1 MHLESLQLRNFRC
14 YGDPG
19 TKISLL
25 PGTNAFVG
33 NNGSGKT
40 TALEALKRLFS
51 PNPGDRQVR
60 RSDIHFGLSEDVNS
74 LEERELVIDAV
85 FGFDTTTAIP
95 TVFNDLF
102 FSATDQKLK
111 VRIRLECHYQRSQSL
126 ESDLE
131 VKLYSVRTLDDVPFG
146 PDDERKTPLRGRPT
160 QYAEVVY
167 IPAHRDSRGVS
178 QYALKNVLQRLERSA
193 DWTADTKEKSVGF
206 ADDLEKNLNATDA
219 IKKVTTTLGGFWKSL
234 HDGHYD
240 ADPTISVIATEF
252 EKLIRD
258 LTLKFEK
265 SPGGGRRLLDELSE
279 GQMSLL
285 YFALSAT
292 LHQISCDMQQAL
304 PGQLGGFKI
313 ADFVHPPLTIFAL
326 EEPEN
331 HLAPFYLPRLMALLD
346 QLNTTGAAQSIVTSH
361 ATSILGRVPPRKVR
375 YFRNDSATLSSSVLP
390 LPLPA
395 AESEEDKFLQQVIL
409 ANPEIY
415 FAKLVIIGE
424 GDTERVVIPKVADAL
439 GVSLDPSFIAY
450 VSIGGRHAQHLWK
463 LLNGLQIPH
472 ITLLDFDLGRY
483 GGGMGRLKNMVQ
495 WLTALGVGYVPKL
508 ENVTTKVLKPAV
520 VASMPNNSALDATSY
535 PNWLN
540 WPRANNIF
548 YSDPVDLDMMMMQ
561 AFPEAYAP
569 ETAYDATKDD
579 PAKTAKAVFGDNG
592 PGVPELTAVGKSA
605 TPQELHNYKALFKSG
620 SKPGS
625 HLLAFAKIK
634 PEDLKAKCPE
644 PLRALV
650 KRAEE
655 LIRTHAAV
663 RPETGE

>member
-51 PNPGDRQVR
+51 PNPGDRQIR
-60 RSDIHFGLSEDVNS
+60 RSDIHFGLSEDVNN

-85 FGFDTTTAIP
+85 FGFDTPTAIP

-193 DWTADTKEKSVGF
+193 DWTADTKEKSVAF
-206 ADDLEKNLNATDA
+206 AEDLEKNLNNTDA
-219 IKKVTTTLGGFWKSL
+219 IKQVTGTLRGFWKSL

-240 ADPTISVIATEF
+240 ADPTISVVATEF

-258 LTLKFEK
+258 LTLKFDK

-292 LHQISCDMQQAL
+292 LHQISWDMQKAL

-331 HLAPFYLPRLMALLD
+331 HLAPFYLPRLMSLLD
-346 QLNTTGAAQSIVTSH
+346 KLNETGAAQSVVTSH

-375 YFRNDSATLSSSVLP
+375 YFRNDSASLTSSVLP
-390 LPLPA
+390 LPLPV

-409 ANPEIY
+409 ANPEVY

-450 VSIGGRHAQHLWK
+450 VSIGGRHAQHLWR

-472 ITLLDFDLGRY
+472 ITLLDFDLGRH

-495 WLTALGVGYVPKL
+495 WLEALG
-508 ENVTTKVLKPAV
+508 TKVLEPA
-520 VASMPNNSALDATSY
+520 PTLNATSY
-535 PNWLN
+535 AEWLN
-540 WPRANNIF
+540 LPRANNVF

-561 AFPEAYAP
+561 AFPEAYVP
-569 ETAYDATKDD
+569 ETAYDATKDEPD
-579 PAKTAKAVFGDNG
+579 KTAKAVFGDKG
-592 PGVPELTAVGKSA
+592 PGVSELTAVGKSA

-634 PEDLKAKCPE
+634 REDLEEKCPE

-650 KRAEE
+650 NRAEK

-663 RPETGE
+663 RPETGA